1 MRVAGKTLTFYWRKP
16 MKRTKITGVIALVLS
31 LLFVFGSMSGV
42 LAASASSPSQT
53 VTGEVAEA
61 IEILSDI
68 KWRAYNALY
77 SGEKFYKGDDIYVD
91 MSSASYTAAAS
102 DDELAYE
109 YDANAVI
116 DGVDCVISPESGT
129 VTFNVNVPQT
139 GLYAISWDY
148 YDLVCKATNIERTL
162 RINGTVP
169 FNEVRNILMT
179 KSWAEIYKY
188 DDDGNVVFDKDSS
201 GNDRRP
207 SMTQT
212 PSWKSYTVCD
222 PTGYYNGSFYF
233 YLEAGENTIS
243 LEAQK
248 EPVAISNIRLT
259 EYKAQM
265 SYADYY
271 KYIHE
276 NYSAAPAD
284 AFIYLRAETP
294 SSSSD
299 STLYPVNDR
308 SSAITSPQDPAYSV
322 LNTVGG
328 DTWQTMGQWIE
339 WTFTIEKGMAGIYKI
354 DARYLQNQ
362 IEGLYVSRRLY
373 VDGAVPFAE
382 ANGVEFAYKNGWQ
395 MTTFGGNGETF
406 ELYFGEGTHTIRL
419 EVVYG
424 NLSEVVSDIRVAL
437 DEINSIYIKILQIT
451 GPNPDSDT
459 SYQFYA
465 RIPDD
470 IVRLGELS
478 AVLSELSARLK
489 ILCGGSSSNSATLD
503 NISRVLAKMAED
515 SEKQIAKQFKVLK
528 TYIGNLGT
536 MLNLIAAQTLKL
548 DYIVVRSTDNTEK
561 LKADGNFFESFFYEM
576 KRFISSFTVDSAS
589 FTSVTDPDVEAVT
602 IDVWTTASRER
613 TQLIR
618 QLVDENFSSTH
629 SDIAVNLKIVAAGT
643 LLPATLSGNGP
654 DVMMDVGQ
662 SDAINYAVRGAVL
675 DVSGYDGYD
684 ELASRFHSSSLAPL
698 TVALGSSSGRRA
710 VFGIPQ
716 TQSFEVMFYRKDIF
730 ADLGIN
736 VPSNWDEFYV
746 AIAKLLSRNYQ
757 VGMVVPKSNVASS
770 LGFFVSLIY
779 QNNGELYKNGGTQIA
794 FDEDA
799 ALSAFTMLCDFFNLY
814 SCPIQYDAANRF
826 RTGEMPLLIA
836 DYITFY
842 NQFTVYATELKGLW
856 GFTSIPGTVQ
866 EDGSV
871 NYSTVST
878 ITAMVIMKDAAPRG
892 TDQASFEYMKWWMQE
907 DVQGEYANELVAL
920 LGHAGKYNTA
930 NYNAFNAMPWS
941 ASELRTLNSV
951 FKNLKGYPEMPGGYI
966 IVRYVAFAFNSTY
979 NEKAVP
985 HEALLY
991 YIDSINSELARK
1003 REELENGKDTS
1014 RSFYIAGSESDR

>member
-1 MRVAGKTLTFYWRKP
+1 
-16 MKRTKITGVIALVLS
+16 MKRTKITGVIALALS
-31 LLFVFGSMSGV
+31 LLFVLGSMTGV
-42 LAASASSPSQT
+42 LAASEGSTTIAI
-53 VTGEVAEA
+53 GNEVAEA
-61 IEILSDI
+61 IEILGDI
-68 KWRAYNALY
+68 KWKAYYALY
-77 SGEKFYKGDDIYVD
+77 SGEGFYTGADVFAD
-91 MSSASYTAAAS
+91 MSSAKYTVANA

-109 YDANAVI
+109 FDAAAVI
-116 DGVDCVISPESGT
+116 DGVNCVVLPESGT
-129 VTFNVNVPQT
+129 VTFEVTVPET
-139 GLYAISWDY
+139 GLYAISWEY

-162 RINGTVP
+162 RLNGTVP
-169 FNEVRNILMT
+169 FNEVRNIMMAKT
-179 KSWAEIYKY
+179 WSEDYTY
-188 DDDGNVVFDKDSS
+188 DNDGNVVFKKDSS

-207 SMTQT
+207 SMDQAS
-212 PSWKSYTVCD
+212 SWKTYTVCD
-222 PTGYYNGSFYF
+222 PTGYYNGAFWF
-233 YLEAGENTIS
+233 YLEAGKNTIA

-259 EYKAQM
+259 QYTGQI
-265 SYADYY
+265 SYAEYY
-271 KYIHE
+271 KYIHD
-276 NYSAAPAD
+276 NYSPAPAD
-284 AFIYLRAETP
+284 AYIYLRAETP

-308 SSAITSPQDPAYSV
+308 SSSITSPQDAAYSV

-339 WTFTIEKGMAGIYKI
+339 WTFTVEKGMAGIYKI

-362 IEGLYVSRRLY
+362 LEGLYVSRRLY
-373 VDGAVPFAE
+373 VDGVVPFAE
-382 ANGVEFAYKNGWQ
+382 ANGIEFTYRNGWQ
-395 MTTFGGNGETF
+395 VTTFGGNGETF
-406 ELYFGEGTHTIRL
+406 EFYFDEGEHTIRL
-419 EVVYG
+419 EVAYG
-424 NLSEVVSDIRVAL
+424 NLSEIVSDIHAAL
-437 DEINSIYIKILQIT
+437 DEINSIYIKVLQIA

-478 AVLSELSARLK
+478 DVLAELSSRLK

-503 NISRVLAKMAED
+503 NISRVLKKMSLD
-515 SEKQIAKQFKVLK
+515 SEEQIAKQFKVLK
-528 TYIGNLGT
+528 TYIGNLGS
-536 MLNLIAAQTLKL
+536 MLNLIAQQTLKL
-548 DYIVVRSTDNTEK
+548 DYLVVRSTENNAK
-561 LKADGNFFESFFYEM
+561 LKADGNFFENLFYEIE
-576 KRFISSFTVDSAS
+576 RFWCSFTIDSAS
-589 FTSVTDPDVEAVT
+589 FTSVTDPDAEAIT
-602 IDVWTTASRER
+602 INVWTTASRER

-618 QLVDENFSSTH
+618 LLVDENFSADH
-629 SDIAVNLKIVAAGT
+629 PDIAVNLKIVAAGT

-654 DVMMDVGQ
+654 DVMMDVSQ
-662 SDAINYAVRGAVL
+662 TDAINYAVRGAVL
-675 DVSGYDGYD
+675 DVSGYDGFD

-698 TVALGSSSGRRA
+698 TVALGSSNGNHA

-730 ADLGIN
+730 ADLGIG

-757 VGMVVPKSNVASS
+757 VGMVVPKSNVMSS

-779 QNNGELYKNGGTQIA
+779 QNNGELYKNNGTQIA

-799 ALSAFTMLCDFFNLY
+799 SLTAFTMLCDFFNLY
-814 SCPIQYDAANRF
+814 SCPVSYDAANRF

-836 DYITFY
+836 DYISFY

-892 TDQASFEYMKWWMQE
+892 TGAASFEYMKWWMQE

-920 LGHAGKYNTA
+920 LGPAGKYNTA

-941 ASELRTLNSV
+941 ASELRTLNTV

-966 IVRYVAFAFNSTY
+966 IVRYVSFAFNATY
-979 NEKAVP
+979 NDKAVP
-985 HEALLY
+985 SQALLY
-991 YIDSINSELARK
+991 YIDAINSELSRK

-1014 RSFYIAGSESDR
+1014 RSFYIPADASDR